1 MAGAGPAVFRLV
13 RFWSRR
19 WTYATAADSRTPEP
33 VQSVPVVEAVA
44 ASRGESEVTVADV
57 AYQLGV
63 DRSVASRLVS
73 DAATHGYVR
82 RDASPHDAR
91 RADIVL
97 TPDGEALLE
106 GAHAFQQRTFED
118 LVAEWPAE
126 DRERLAGYLR
136 RLADQVLPDPRERS
150 ATPSD

>member
-1 MAGAGPAVFRLV
+1 M

-19 WTYATAADSRTPEP
+19 WTYATAAPSRTPEP
-33 VQSVPVVEAVA
+33 AQNVPVIEAVA
-44 ASRGESEVTVADV
+44 ASRGDGEVTVADV

-63 DRSVASRLVS
+63 DRSVASRLVT
-73 DAATHGYVR
+73 DAAAHGYVR
-82 RDASPHDAR
+82 RDASPRDAR

-97 TPDGEALLE
+97 TTDGEALLE

-126 DRERLAGYLR
+126 DRERFAGYLR
-136 RLADQVLPDPRERS
+136 RLADQVLPDPRER
-150 ATPSD
+150 AIDPPS